1 MPLLTLLIIWSMFAQ
16 VALTVV
22 VLLKMRKARVKAFIE
37 NNMTKEQIAVN
48 HDAWPEEVRKIQNN
62 YANQFE
68 IPVLFFIASVIV
80 LMFGL
85 EGLLFVVLAWA
96 FVIARIVHMVI
107 HTGPNKIK
115 FRFRAFLASLI
126 CVVLQ
131 WLYIVGM
138 ATLAYLQGIP
148 T

>member
-1 MPLLTLLIIWSMFAQ
+1 MFAQ
-16 VALTVV
+16 VVLTVV
-22 VLLKMRKARVKAFIE
+22 VLLKMRKARVKAFID
-37 NNMTKEQIAVN
+37 NKMTKEQIAVN

-62 YANQFE
+62 YTNQFE
-68 IPVLFFIASVIV
+68 IPVLFFIACVIV

-85 EGLLFVVLAWA
+85 EGLPFVLLAWA

-107 HTGPNKIK
+107 HTGSNKIK

-126 CVVLQ
+126 CVILQ
-131 WLYIVGM
+131 WFYIVGI
-138 ATLAYLQGIP
+138 ATMAYLQGIP